1 MIELNFQ
8 KIDKNIQKLTSA
20 HGEIF
25 VSPGMQ
31 GRIFCTLDNKILH
44 RFDNTLAFSPSPVNF
59 NNIGGNSLWPAPE
72 GGDFAYNYPPNGE
85 WYVQK
90 DINSKPFTLVSNS
103 KNKIVISRD
112 INLLNRKGIEVKM
125 TMSRSI
131 SLLQNRFTDLNP
143 RVRTIAYRTLDKFT
157 MSETYS
163 ADHVLIGAW
172 SLEQFD
178 MDENIVSFGIFDD
191 GDVSVKSLNTDF
203 YADPTDSL
211 AFAPNVFSFKIGG
224 PARKQI
230 ALHKNASPR
239 MIGAYIPSQNLW
251 ILRCNRL
258 VSDGIYF
265 NIADNE
271 QPDGPFSSADTY
283 SIFNGAEQLG
293 FFELETIAPMSVGK
307 KNTVGGST
315 LGSETYFF
323 KGDSEYIVPFMKN
336 FLNVNSI
343 PFIF

>member
-131 SLLQNRFTDLNP
+131 SLL
-143 RVRTIAYRTLDKFT
+143 
-157 MSETYS
+157 
-163 ADHVLIGAW
+163 
-172 SLEQFD
+172 
-178 MDENIVSFGIFDD
+178 
-191 GDVSVKSLNTDF
+191 
-203 YADPTDSL
+203 
-211 AFAPNVFSFKIGG
+211 
-224 PARKQI
+224 
-230 ALHKNASPR
+230 
-239 MIGAYIPSQNLW
+239 
-251 ILRCNRL
+251 
-258 VSDGIYF
+258 
-265 NIADNE
+265 
-271 QPDGPFSSADTY
+271 
-283 SIFNGAEQLG
+283 
-293 FFELETIAPMSVGK
+293 
-307 KNTVGGST
+307 
-315 LGSETYFF
+315 
-323 KGDSEYIVPFMKN
+323 
-336 FLNVNSI
+336 
-343 PFIF
+343 